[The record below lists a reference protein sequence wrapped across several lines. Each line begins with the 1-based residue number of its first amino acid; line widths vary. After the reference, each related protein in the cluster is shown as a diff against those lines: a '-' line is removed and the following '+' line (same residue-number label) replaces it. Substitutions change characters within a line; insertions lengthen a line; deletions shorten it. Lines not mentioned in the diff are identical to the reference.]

1 MLEPTRE
8 HHIEARFTGA
18 PDKIQE
24 LTRFARTLG
33 LDDRSGSLPWRE
45 LFTEFEDEP
54 SFGVALRGARGKEGL
69 TQKELA
75 ERTGIPQSHIY
86 SPDQRNL
93 KACQDSVCS
102 AIPVHNKGALQSS
115 RILP

>member
-8 HHIEARFTGA
+8 HHIEARFTG
-18 PDKIQE
+18 PPEKIQE
-24 LTRFARTLG
+24 LTRFARNLG

-54 SFGVALRGARGKEGL
+54 SYGVALRGARGKEGL

-75 ERTGIPQSHIY
+75 ERTGIPQSHI
-86 SPDQRNL
+86 SLMEHGKMTIGKERARRL
-93 KACQDSVCS
+93 AKA
-102 AIPVHNKGALQSS
+102 L
-115 RILP
+115 RINHRIFL

>member
-75 ERTGIPQSHIY
+75 ERTGIPQSHI
-86 SPDQRNL
+86 SLMEHGKMTIGKERARRL
-93 KACQDSVCS
+93 AKT
-102 AIPVHNKGALQSS
+102 L
-115 RILP
+115 RINHKIFL